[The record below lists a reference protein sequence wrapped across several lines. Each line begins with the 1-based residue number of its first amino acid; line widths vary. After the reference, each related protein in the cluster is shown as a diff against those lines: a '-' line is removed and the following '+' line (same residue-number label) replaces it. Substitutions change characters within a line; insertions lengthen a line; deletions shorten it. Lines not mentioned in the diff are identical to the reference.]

1 MNFVGIDVSGKSFL
15 MQVNTEHTR
24 GEARCFDNTPAGHQ
38 GALKALKRVK
48 GPIRVCLEATGTYHF
63 DLAVALSDAPQVELM
78 VVNPRAAR
86 RFGEALMKRA
96 KTDPVDTD
104 VLSEFAQRMPFEPWR
119 RPDDKRLKLRA
130 FARRVATLNKQ
141 KGQAKSQLHA
151 LTTTAYTP
159 KALLADARLSIRQL
173 EHQIATLR
181 RHALALIES
190 DTQLARAFA
199 LITSVKGIAQA
210 SAIQLLGELLVLP
223 ADMTPRQWVAF
234 AGLDPRHHRS
244 GDTIEKVTRISKAGN
259 RYLRL
264 GLYMPSLSA
273 SRFEPQVRAYY
284 QHLIDDRGLKK
295 MQAVCAV
302 MRKLL
307 HAIHAMLASDSA
319 FDGARFYAGAHPHI
333 IRKCA

>member
-15 MQVNTEHTR
+15 MQLNTETKR
-24 GEARCFDNTPAGHQ
+24 GEAKTFDNTGDGHKA
-38 GALKALKRVK
+38 ALKALKRLK
-48 GPIRVCLEATGTYHF
+48 GPVRVCLEATGSYHF
-63 DLAVALSDAPQVELM
+63 DLAVALSDAPGVELM

-96 KTDPVDTD
+96 KTDPLDTE
-104 VLSEFAQRMPFEPWR
+104 VLAEFAQRMPFERWR

-159 KALLADARLSIRQL
+159 TALLADARLSIRQL
-173 EHQIATLR
+173 EQQIATLR
-181 RHALALIES
+181 RHARALIDS
-190 DTQLARAFA
+190 DAPLARAFA
-199 LITSVKGIAQA
+199 LITSVKGIGEA
-210 SAIQLLGELLVLP
+210 SAIQLLGELLVLA

-234 AGLDPRHHRS
+234 AGLDPRHVRS
-244 GDTIEKVTRISKAGN
+244 GESVEKITRISKAGN
-259 RYLRL
+259 RYVRL
-264 GLYMPSLSA
+264 GLYMPALAA

-284 QHLIDDRGLKK
+284 HHLIENRGLKK

-307 HAIHAMLASDSA
+307 HAIHGMLATDSV
-319 FDGARFYAGAHPHI
+319 FDGTRFYAGADPQAL
-333 IRKCA
+333 RKCA